1 MGKTLTRNLGNSW
14 KKKRWPLRWT
24 PSPRTPSLSLR
35 PLINRP
41 LAFFG
46 HSLSEKPFAHL
57 MKGDAFLTFCQ
68 FCRKMA
74 ERGNSTTFHFINPS
88 QTSEEEEEE
97 EEKPL
102 RYLGRLKSEFQNRR
116 QKKKKKKDIY
126 QPIKSKIGNHI
137 CCSCV
142 IPELHSAFVSFPP
155 RPQLQ
160 SKFAFLDVFGS
171 RFDQPTSFCS
181 VNKAVGWAEDGGG
194 KGLMRPDRHKTTA
207 SLPSLICHTGKL
219 FSRTHSFHRHFNSNY
234 KCNLG
239 LLNDLPTMAN
249 GKKINLT
256 RL

>member
-1 MGKTLTRNLGNSW
+1 
-14 KKKRWPLRWT
+14 
-24 PSPRTPSLSLR
+24 
-35 PLINRP
+35 
-41 LAFFG
+41 
-46 HSLSEKPFAHL
+46 

-74 ERGNSTTFHFINPS
+74 ELCNSTTFHFINPS

-155 RPQLQ
+155 PPPTAAAIKVCVSGCFWVKIRSTDEFLFSKQSCWMSPRTGEGRAWCSLIATRLRP
-160 SKFAFLDVFGS
+160 
-171 RFDQPTSFCS
+171 
-181 VNKAVGWAEDGGG
+181 
-194 KGLMRPDRHKTTA
+194 
-207 SLPSLICHTGKL
+207 PSLHWYATRVSCFLGHTPFTVTL
-219 FSRTHSFHRHFNSNY
+219 IQI
-234 KCNLG
+234 
-239 LLNDLPTMAN
+239 
-249 GKKINLT
+249 INVI
-256 RL
+256 

>member
-1 MGKTLTRNLGNSW
+1 MTIKVNTFAEDA
-14 KKKRWPLRWT
+14 
-24 PSPRTPSLSLR
+24 LSLR

-57 MKGDAFLTFCQ
+57 MKGEAFLTFCQ

-171 RFDQPTSFCS
+171 RFDQPASFCS
-181 VNKAVGWAEDGGG
+181 VNKAVG
-194 KGLMRPDRHKTTA
+194 
-207 SLPSLICHTGKL
+207 
-219 FSRTHSFHRHFNSNY
+219 
-234 KCNLG
+234 
-239 LLNDLPTMAN
+239 
-249 GKKINLT
+249 
-256 RL
+256 

>member
-1 MGKTLTRNLGNSW
+1 
-14 KKKRWPLRWT
+14 
-24 PSPRTPSLSLR
+24 
-35 PLINRP
+35 
-41 LAFFG
+41 
-46 HSLSEKPFAHL
+46 

-74 ERGNSTTFHFINPS
+74 ELCNSTTFHFINPS

-116 QKKKKKKDIY
+116 QKKKKKKRHLPTDK
-126 QPIKSKIGNHI
+126 IKDWESYLLQLRH
-137 CCSCV
+137 
-142 IPELHSAFVSFPP
+142 PRTSFCFRFISPP

-207 SLPSLICHTGKL
+207 SLPSLICYTGKL